1 MRVLFFERR
10 IDYMIRMG
18 LFLCC
23 LIFCFLLIMLTSP
36 SVFAEGEPQ
45 PGDEK
50 TLTVTYNGE
59 TVKVFTAADL
69 EAIAEAEGNQQY
81 FFSAY
86 NTYPSFKT
94 YPETI
99 DENTPYVGGPT
110 ILGILADA
118 GLSDTIQAEDV
129 LVFSDLLLLPYS
141 SFFLDY
147 SVKRMLKSRKRA
159 RLGIVHQNN
168 QLCLSCLFNNHI

>member
-23 LIFCFLLIMLTSP
+23 LIFCFLLIMLTST
-36 SVFAEGEPQ
+36 SAFAEGEPQ

-86 NTYPSFKT
+86 NTMPIHHIYPAGYPDYGPSYRIT
-94 YPETI
+94 YI
-99 DENTPYVGGPT
+99 GGPT
-110 ILGILADA
+110 VLGILAEGKISVNIA
-118 GLSDTIQAEDV
+118 RRGSRFRASPSAPL
-129 LVFSDLLLLPYS
+129 
-141 SFFLDY
+141 SFFRTTVRY
-147 SVKRMLKSRKRA
+147 SNLYF
-159 RLGIVHQNN
+159 
-168 QLCLSCLFNNHI
+168 LS